1 MNRFEMIREIYRIQK
16 KLQRNTLDYFLTKY
30 YRGMC
35 LEELQDFQI
44 QKVCRWMQE
53 EYREQRT
60 DSMRFWNDYA
70 MLND

>member
-35 LEELQDFQI
+35 LEELQDFQV
-44 QKVCRWMQE
+44 QKVCR
-53 EYREQRT
+53 
-60 DSMRFWNDYA
+60 
-70 MLND
+70 

>member
-1 MNRFEMIREIYRIQK
+1 MNRFGMIREIYRIQK

-30 YRGMC
+30 YREMY

-60 DSMRFWNDYA
+60 DPMRFWNDYA